1 MAVVP
6 RNSTTIANAIAEP
19 VVISGPPRGPR
30 LVRTIRDLV
39 TPAAD
44 DTANSVYRF
53 FRIPSN
59 CTPVGLRISAADA
72 TTAGIVS
79 IGLYQTAENGGAVVD
94 ADLFGTIDLSG
105 GPFNQEPILFESG
118 EYTQAESMKKLW
130 DTLGLTA
137 DSNREYDVC
146 ALVTTTFNG
155 GPTSILLEMDYTIA

>member
-19 VVISGPPRGPR
+19 PVVNGPPRGPR
-30 LVRTIRDLV
+30 LLRTVREVITS
-39 TPAAD
+39 AAD

-59 CTPVGLRISAADA
+59 CTPVGLRITAADA
-72 TTAGIVS
+72 TTAGIIS
-79 IGLYQTAENGGAVVD
+79 IGLYQTTENGGAVVD
-94 ADLFGTIDLSG
+94 ADLFSTVDLST
-105 GPFNQEPILFESG
+105 GPFVQSPVVFESG
-118 EYTQAESMKKLW
+118 EYTHAESFQPLW
-130 DTLGLTA
+130 ETLGLTD

-155 GPTSILLEMDYTIA
+155 GPTSILLEMDYAIG